1 MPFDICKFNVLK
13 IKVMALGQLDQDTKR
28 KLYLSISHGKVVH
41 YLKNGGVEYFKN
53 VEGTLKDIS
62 LKERS
67 FNGQKVPFWY
77 LDIKDGAE
85 LYSLS
90 LPYISGTFK
99 SIILALASDEKLTAD
114 TPIVIEPYE
123 RNGYTKVV
131 VYSDGVKLDWVTK
144 ELPPLKEVV
153 VKGKTYTDDEERM
166 NFIKGIAHQV
176 KERVA
181 GSKS

>member
-1 MPFDICKFNVLK
+1 
-13 IKVMALGQLDQDTKR
+13 MALGQLDQDTKR

-41 YLKNGGVEYFKN
+41 YLPNGGVEYFKN
-53 VEGTLKDIS
+53 VEGKLKDIT

-77 LDIKDGAE
+77 LDIKDGTE

-99 SIILALASDEKLTAD
+99 SIILALASDENLTAE

-123 RNGYTKVV
+123 RNSFTKVV
-131 VYSDGVKLDWVTK
+131 VYSDGEKLDWVTK

-153 VKGKTYTDDEERM
+153 VGGKTYTDDTERM
-166 NFIKGIAHQV
+166 AFIETIA
-176 KERVA
+176 KEVA
-181 GSKS
+181 ERIGG

>member
-28 KLYLSISHGKVVH
+28 KLYLSITHGKVVH
-41 YLKNGGVEYFKN
+41 YLQNGGVEYFKN
-53 VEGTLKDIS
+53 VD
-62 LKERS
+62 
-67 FNGQKVPFWY
+67 
-77 LDIKDGAE
+77 
-85 LYSLS
+85 
-90 LPYISGTFK
+90 GTFK

>member
-1 MPFDICKFNVLK
+1 
-13 IKVMALGQLDQDTKR
+13 MALGQLDQDTKR

-41 YLKNGGVEYFKN
+41 YLPNGGVEYFKN
-53 VEGTLKDIS
+53 VEGKLKDIT

-77 LDIKDGAE
+77 LDIKDGTE

-99 SIILALASDEKLTAD
+99 SIILALASDESLTAE
-114 TPIVIEPYE
+114 TPRVIEPYE
-123 RNGYTKVV
+123 KNGYTKVV
-131 VYSDGVKLDWVTK
+131 VYADGVKLDWVTK

-153 VKGKTYTDDEERM
+153 VAGKTYTDDEERM
-166 NFIKGIAHQV
+166 NFIKGVARKVKDRIAGA
-176 KERVA
+176 KR
-181 GSKS
+181 